1 MPCCCAQTA
10 CDLELWQEA
19 FRSVEDI
26 QGLMALGKK
35 TPKPQ
40 LMAIYYAR
48 LTRIFTVSGSHLYN
62 GYAWC
67 AFMHQHSPA
76 AGGVA
81 SPKCKIHHFAR
92 HLSHLATLW
101 GADIDLC
108 AVQVQHCRS
117 VADVQS

>member
-1 MPCCCAQTA
+1 MQTA

-67 AFMHQHSPA
+67 ACVS
-76 AGGVA
+76 
-81 SPKCKIHHFAR
+81 R
-92 HLSHLATLW
+92 TLQLV
-101 GADIDLC
+101 LC
-108 AVQVQHCRS
+108 LGLCVVHYPMRYMPH
-117 VADVQS
+117 VITP

>member
-1 MPCCCAQTA
+1 VQTA

-67 AFMHQHSPA
+67 ALPSRAMLVSFM
-76 AGGVA
+76 
-81 SPKCKIHHFAR
+81 
-92 HLSHLATLW
+92 SHPSALILY
-101 GADIDLC
+101 IC
-108 AVQVQHCRS
+108 
-117 VADVQS
+117 